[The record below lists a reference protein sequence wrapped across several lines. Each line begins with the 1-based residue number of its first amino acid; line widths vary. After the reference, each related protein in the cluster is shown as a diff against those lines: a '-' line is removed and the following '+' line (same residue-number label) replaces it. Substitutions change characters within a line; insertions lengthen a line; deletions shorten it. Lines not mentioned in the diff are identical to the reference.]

1 MKLRLSV
8 LVLTGLVI
16 SLGCGDA
23 GGRRRNASGT
33 AGGAGLVAPD
43 QQVTQPAPE
52 AAQQPP
58 AMPSAALSAAAQLSQ
73 GGAVA
78 PAAQPG
84 AGPAINPA
92 AGQAGGAQP
101 AAPQPNMVREKA
113 QAGVSGKGDYGPG
126 LVTTPIGT
134 YFQAKERI
142 IFEIQI
148 PQAMNLYVAEKGN
161 KPKTQEEFMRDI
173 IQTNRIKLPP
183 LPPGHKYV
191 YDPQKGE
198 LMVEHPEQ

>member
-1 MKLRLSV
+1 MKSYLPV
-8 LVLTGLVI
+8 LVLTGLVV
-16 SLGCGDA
+16 SLGCGDV

-43 QQVTQPAPE
+43 QQVAQPAP
-52 AAQQPP
+52 AAAEQPS
-58 AMPSAALSAAAQLSQ
+58 AMPSAAFSAAAQLSQ
-73 GGAVA
+73 GALRLLLRNPA
-78 PAAQPG
+78 PG
-84 AGPAINPA
+84 RRINPA
-92 AGQAGGAQP
+92 APQPAGAPG

-161 KPKTQEEFMRDI
+161 KPKTQEDFMRDI
-173 IQTNRIKLPP
+173 IKANLIKLPP

-191 YDPQKGE
+191 YDPQQGE
-198 LMVEHPEQ
+198 LMVEHPAQ

>member
-1 MKLRLSV
+1 
-8 LVLTGLVI
+8 
-16 SLGCGDA
+16 
-23 GGRRRNASGT
+23 
-33 AGGAGLVAPD
+33 
-43 QQVTQPAPE
+43 
-52 AAQQPP
+52 
-58 AMPSAALSAAAQLSQ
+58 
-73 GGAVA
+73 
-78 PAAQPG
+78 AAQPS

-92 AGQAGGAQP
+92 APQPAGAQG

-142 IFEIQI
+142 VFEIQI

-161 KPKTQEEFMRDI
+161 KPKTQEDFMRDI
-173 IQTNRIKLPP
+173 IKANLIKLPP

-191 YDPQKGE
+191 YDPQQGE
-198 LMVEHPEQ
+198 LMVEHPAQ